1 MATSLAFIF
10 FCTVVVAGVFSMA
23 KIHIRERRELA
34 LESARRKARL
44 DEFRVKSFRPDGD

>member
-1 MATSLAFIF
+1 MTTFTPWFFGVLAG
-10 FCTVVVAGVFSMA
+10 AALFSMA
-23 KIHIRERRELA
+23 KFHISGRRELA